1 MTEPLN
7 LPESCTSALEAILA
21 DPLEPGASAETHLKT
36 CAACREARVAFLA
49 QEEVPQVLV
58 PVGYFERLPDRI
70 VGKLPA
76 PPLRSHTRR
85 FYWGTAAALLLAVGA
100 SSFWIGRANRTP
112 LVEASLPRTASEIQ
126 EILPLP
132 DPPFQ
137 DSQDSED
144 AVTQLTALSQEDA
157 DAVLKTIGEGPAQP
171 PAKR

>member
-1 MTEPLN
+1 MTEPRN

-21 DPLEPGASAETHLKT
+21 DPLAPGTSAETHLKT
-36 CAACREARVAFLA
+36 CTACREARVAFLA
-49 QEEVPQVLV
+49 QEEVPQALA
-58 PVGYFERLPDRI
+58 PAGYFERLPDRI
-70 VGKLPA
+70 IGKLPA

-132 DPPFQ
+132 ETPF
-137 DSQDSED
+137 QDSED

-157 DAVLKTIGEGPAQP
+157 DAVLKTLGEGPAQP